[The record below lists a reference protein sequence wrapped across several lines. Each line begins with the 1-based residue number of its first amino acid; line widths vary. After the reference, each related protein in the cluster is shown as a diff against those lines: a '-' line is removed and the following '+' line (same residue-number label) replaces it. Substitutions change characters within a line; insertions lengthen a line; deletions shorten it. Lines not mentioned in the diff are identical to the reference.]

1 MRSSPPLLLF
11 TFLLATFC
19 IAGPSRGDNASALI
33 NQELDKPVDLELND
47 MLPAAMRAIQD
58 RTGVRIEAE
67 NDVWDLLPWGERT
80 NISAK
85 VQNQTLRQA
94 LAAITQK
101 LGLTFRLGDD
111 AVIIEPMPALK
122 RMGRRSSVQELQIL
136 DRLATE
142 PMPKLT
148 GPGNVRAILTAIDL
162 QLDALKAPFAI
173 EDRLDADTRSKI
185 VNVRR
190 NGSMLDAL
198 EEITKQTRATW
209 YPFGKTAIV
218 LPKESLV
225 REMLSKT
232 LTMRYNGA
240 EIGQVLEDL
249 RKRAGVAFEIEPGA
263 IQRIPSEFRTVRV
276 FWDNVTVQQA
286 LESLKGFAGID
297 YQVNDRGVTITNPT
311 PPAAGGA
318 NIADPVIA
326 MVPLEN
332 NVTIFLRES
341 QVPPELRGYLQ
352 FRLKRTVDEL
362 RQMAIAEK
370 FPLTQPTT
378 KPSR

>member
-1 MRSSPPLLLF
+1 MRMRSLPPLILLS
-11 TFLLATFC
+11 FLLLVSSMAR
-19 IAGPSRGDNASALI
+19 ADNASALI

-47 MLPAAMRAIQD
+47 VFPGAMRAIQD
-58 RTGVRIEAE
+58 RTGVRIRAE
-67 NDVWDLLPWGERT
+67 PEVWDLLPWGEQT

-85 VQNQTLRQA
+85 IQNQTLRQA
-94 LAAITQK
+94 LGAITQK
-101 LGLTFRLGDD
+101 LGLTFTLGDD
-111 AVIIEPMPALK
+111 AVIIQPMPALK
-122 RMGRRSSVQELQIL
+122 RLGRRSTVQELTIL

-142 PMPKLT
+142 PMPKVAGT
-148 GPGNVRAILTAIDL
+148 GNVRASLTAIDM
-162 QLDALKAPFAI
+162 QLDALKEPFGI
-173 EDRLDADTRSKI
+173 EDRLDGETRNKI
-185 VNVRR
+185 VNFRR
-190 NGSMLDAL
+190 GATMMDAL

-209 YPFGKTAIV
+209 YPFGKTVIV
-218 LPKESLV
+218 LPKADLV
-225 REMLSKT
+225 KEQLAKT

-249 RKRAGVAFEIEPGA
+249 RKKAGVAFEIDSGA

-297 YQVNDRGVTITNPT
+297 YQITDRGVTITNPT
-311 PPAAGGA
+311 PAATGA
-318 NIADPVIA
+318 GTAADPVIA

-352 FRLKRTVDEL
+352 HRLKRSVEEL

-378 KPSR
+378 KPSH